1 MVAPKKTNSSL
12 SKTLT
17 PPKAKA
23 KAKPKLAI
31 TTNAKD
37 TKAATF
43 AVMGRARA
51 GGELGYKKAA
61 AKIVNQETKSM
72 NPIPAFAYST
82 RRTAPLEMQMK
93 SDRQRTATRA
103 KAQLKRNDNSSS
115 TKQTSTKQIDYANN
129 NKPAFKVNKPVL
141 KKK

>member
-1 MVAPKKTNSSL
+1 MAPKPNKLIGSSI
-12 SKTLT
+12 SRTPT
-17 PPKAKA
+17 PPKAK
-23 KAKPKLAI
+23 PRLAF

-37 TKAATF
+37 TKAMTF

-61 AKIVNQETKSM
+61 RELIKKETKGMKPNEAS
-72 NPIPAFAYST
+72 AYRKS
-82 RRTAPLEMQMK
+82 RTAPLEMQMK

-103 KAQLKRNDNSSS
+103 KAQLKRNDKNLT

-129 NKPAFKVNKPVL
+129 NKPAFKIPKP
-141 KKK
+141 KMK

>member
-1 MVAPKKTNSSL
+1 MPAPKKSGL
-12 SKTLT
+12 SRTLT
-17 PPKAKA
+17 PPKAIA
-23 KAKPKLAI
+23 KPKPKLAI

-61 AKIVNQETKSM
+61 AKLVNQETKGM
-72 NPIPAFAYST
+72 KPIQASAYTKS
-82 RRTAPLEMQMK
+82 RTAPLEMQMK

-103 KAQLKRNDNSSS
+103 KAALKRNDDPSSN
-115 TKQTSTKQIDYANN
+115 KQTATKQISYANN
-129 NKPAFKVNKPVL
+129 NKPAFKV
-141 KKK
+141 KKKSK